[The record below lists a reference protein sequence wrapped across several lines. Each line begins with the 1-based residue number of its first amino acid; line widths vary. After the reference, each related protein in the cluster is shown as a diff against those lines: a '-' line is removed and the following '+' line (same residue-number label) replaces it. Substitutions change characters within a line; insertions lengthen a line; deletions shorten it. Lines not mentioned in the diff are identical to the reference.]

1 MVNALAGVF
10 LRTYR
15 ITHGYWELLEYSLRN
30 LKVLAIAPVK
40 EGFYRQVYFTGVQA
54 LKIVAVLALLCGALI
69 VTQVT
74 ALVGGNS
81 ELTVKVLIWTLV
93 QEAGPLLAAVIII
106 ARSSAAIASE
116 LALMKTHNELVN
128 LAHMRIMPEDYLVVP
143 RVAGVTLAVMALSIY
158 FQIVAVGGGLAVSA
172 LFQSVSFV
180 EQLNR
185 FLRIVGISDLILVAL
200 KGCVFGMTIATI
212 SCYHGIHAASSIT
225 GVPKAAIKAVM
236 QSLVFVFL
244 LDAIVA
250 YLTH

>member
-1 MVNALAGVF
+1 MGNALARAG
-10 LRTYR
+10 RAYR
-15 ITHGYWELLEYSLRN
+15 ITHGYWALLRYSLRN
-30 LKVLAIAPVK
+30 LKVLNIAPVK
-40 EGFYRQVYFTGVQA
+40 AVFHRQVYFTGVQA
-54 LKIVAVLALLCGALI
+54 LKIISVLALLCGTLV

-93 QEAGPLLAAVIII
+93 QEVGPLLAAIIII

-116 LALMKTHNELVN
+116 LALMKTHNELTS
-128 LAHMRIMPEDYLVVP
+128 LSHMRITPEDYLVVP
-143 RVAGVTLAVMALSIY
+143 RFAGVTLAVMALSVY
-158 FQIVAVGGGLAVSA
+158 FQIVAIGGGLAVSA
-172 LFQSVSFV
+172 MFQSVSFA

-185 FLRIVGISDLILVAL
+185 FLRIVSFADLVMVAL
-200 KGCVFGMTIATI
+200 KGCVFGMIIATI